1 MIKKITFGNPF
12 NTESVIK
19 NIPTEKDIS
28 FLPGKINDSAGF
40 EWKLQLEHDDIVY
53 GLGESDTRGVFG
65 VLRVRVQ

>member
-28 FLPGKINDSAGF
+28 FLPGKINNSSNMMILFMDLA
-40 EWKLQLEHDDIVY
+40 K
-53 GLGESDTRGVFG
+53 
-65 VLRVRVQ
+65 